1 METTY
6 NTTVSDFAQQAQ
18 ALICLDAFD
27 NICTKAKGKFKIVPL
42 KGIDLMRFLYSDTLD
57 RELKDVDLLVIPAER
72 AMEFIEI
79 LKADGYRSE
88 FSFSLDKTA
97 LDKKRKVSMLSPVKR
112 LPNVDVHLAL
122 VTKKFFSHTINSFN
136 QDAISRIKEV
146 DDVVC
151 ILDDIDRWLYLA
163 SHLTFHFLNG
173 DKWYRDLILLMERFD
188 DADMS
193 TLVKRTEQYNFERV
207 VSAVFS
213 QIRLMHPALGN
224 RIDISQ
230 LLPDKSGK
238 RFIRYINYMTAHPKR
253 LGHGLR
259 LGRYYWEFI
268 FISDKRQR
276 RHTIIS
282 LMCPSLGNM
291 QNIYRCHA
299 PLAIMLYLPH
309 MLINALGLSLFSV
322 HYLLFSNSQ
331 RYVANAK

>member
-6 NTTVSDFAQQAQ
+6 NATATDFAQQAQ

-27 NICTKAKGKFKIVPL
+27 NICAKAKGQFKIVPL

-57 RELKDVDLLVIPAER
+57 RELKDIDLLVIPAER
-72 AMEFIEI
+72 AMEFIE
-79 LKADGYRSE
+79 LLEADGYRPE
-88 FSFSLDKTA
+88 FSFALDKTA

-136 QDAISRIKEV
+136 QDALARIKAV

-188 DADMS
+188 DEDMA
-193 TLVKRTEQYNFERV
+193 TLIKRTKQYNFERI
-207 VSAVFS
+207 VSAVIS
-213 QIRLMHPALGN
+213 QIRLINPALAN
-224 RIDISQ
+224 RIDIAQ
-230 LLPDKSGK
+230 LLSDKSDK
-238 RFIRYINYMTAHPKR
+238 RFLRYINFMTEHPKR

-276 RHTIIS
+276 RHTISS

-299 PLAIMLYLPH
+299 PLAILLYLPN
-309 MLINALGLSLFSV
+309 MLINALGLSLFSA
-322 HYLLFSNSQ
+322 HYLLFSNSH
-331 RYVANAK
+331 RHAVNAK